1 VAKFRDNIHFK
12 YLTLNMK
19 IMQGFLDRLVNDH
32 GSIDLEW
39 LRDVPPDKAK

>member
-1 VAKFRDNIHFK
+1 METEQLQDFLNRIFRE
-12 YLTLNMK
+12 
-19 IMQGFLDRLVNDH
+19 H

>member
-1 VAKFRDNIHFK
+1 MVSQFFISNTGFK
-12 YLTLNMK
+12 ILQAFLN
-19 IMQGFLDRLVNDH
+19 RVVSDH

>member
-1 VAKFRDNIHFK
+1 MQAF
-12 YLTLNMK
+12 LN
-19 IMQGFLDRLVNDH
+19 RLVKEH